1 MTADRGRRGSSG
13 FSLIELMLAAALG
26 VLMTAA
32 VTQLFMSNARGVAL
46 LKGQARLQE
55 SARHALHFLAGSA
68 RSAGYFGCGAASNLA
83 DSLGGTWR
91 DNVMTDISNPIA
103 AFDNVGDLRD
113 VTDWDLGARQLRP
126 GSDIVAF
133 RRIEG
138 RGYDLAQPFGATGE
152 LVVASAFRPNPA
164 RVAIIA
170 GCGKAGLLRV
180 QSIARASGRV
190 TLAAGV
196 DVEVLVPEGVVYGAA
211 AGPAATVLA
220 PVVTEVYFV
229 ARSRW
234 ANNRGEPGWSL
245 WRKTTRADEVV
256 SGVED
261 LQLMFG
267 IDTTPDD
274 GMDTPQRYVRAED
287 IGLGTIR
294 AVQMTVKVS
303 SVDAVAEGNR
313 KLMRT
318 FSQTVAVRNRWVAM

>member
-1 MTADRGRRGSSG
+1 MMTDRGSRGPSG
-13 FSLIELMLAAALG
+13 FSLLELMLAAALG

-32 VTQLFMSNARGVAL
+32 ITQLFMSNTRAVAL

-68 RSAGYFGCGAASNLA
+68 RSAGYLGCGAAGNFA
-83 DSLGGTWR
+83 DGLGSTWR
-91 DNVMTDISNPIA
+91 GNVMTDISSPIA
-103 AFDNVGDLRD
+103 GIDNVGDRAD
-113 VTDWDLGARQLRP
+113 VADWDLGDRQLRP

-138 RGYDLAQPFGATGE
+138 RGHDLAQPFGGTGE
-152 LVVASAFRPNPA
+152 LVVASAFRPNPV
-164 RVAIIA
+164 RVAVIA
-170 GCGKAGLLRV
+170 GCGQAGLLRV
-180 QSIARASGRV
+180 QSIARGSGRV

-196 DVEVLVPEGVVYGAA
+196 DVEALVPEGVVYGAS

-220 PVVTEVYFV
+220 PVVTEIYFV

-267 IDTTPDD
+267 IDTMPDD
-274 GMDTPQRYVRAED
+274 GIDTPQRYVRAEG
-287 IGLGTIR
+287 IGLGVVR
-294 AVQMTVKVS
+294 AVQMTVQVS
-303 SVDAVAEGNR
+303 SVDAVAEGDG

-318 FSQTVAVRNRWVAM
+318 FAQTVAVRNRWVPM

>member
-1 MTADRGRRGSSG
+1 MTTARGRPGPNG

-32 VTQLFMSNARGVAL
+32 IVQLFMSNTRGVAL

-68 RSAGYFGCGAASNLA
+68 RSAGYLGCGAAGNFA
-83 DSLGGTWR
+83 DSLDGTWR
-91 DNVMTDISNPIA
+91 GNVMTDLSHPIA
-103 AFDNVGDLRD
+103 AIDNVGGPTD
-113 VTDWDLGARQLRP
+113 VADWDLGDRQLRP

-133 RRIEG
+133 RRIDG
-138 RGYDLAQPFGATGE
+138 RGHDLAQPFGATGE

-164 RVAIIA
+164 RVAVIA

-190 TLAAGV
+190 TLSAGV
-196 DVEVLVPEGVVYGAA
+196 DVEVLAPDGVVYGTA

-220 PVVTEVYFV
+220 PVVTEIYFV

-245 WRKTTRADEVV
+245 WRKTRRADEVV
-256 SGVED
+256 AGVED
-261 LQLMFG
+261 LQLLFG

-303 SVDAVAEGNR
+303 SVDAVAEGDG

-318 FSQTVAVRNRWVAM
+318 FSQTVAVRNRWVPM